1 MGKKGE
7 YIEMPDFKELA
18 FKLAAKFPDKYGNI
32 PLEKIK
38 FYAVV
43 NKEKNNAKSKI
54 YNIMSVPEP
63 LANDINLDIVMF
75 VYLSNWSSLE
85 DKNRALVVLS
95 ALSSL
100 EFDGDRIRMKGYDV
114 NDHREIVE
122 LFGLDYENSPDV
134 PDILGLEKK

>member
-7 YIEMPDFKELA
+7 YIDSADFKE
-18 FKLAAKFPDKYGNI
+18 FAAKILSKFPDKYGNI
-32 PLEKIK
+32 PLEKIR
-38 FYAVV
+38 FYALV
-43 NKEKNNAKSKI
+43 NKEKSNAKSKT

-63 LANDINLDIVMF
+63 LANEIDVDIVVY
-75 VYLSNWSSLE
+75 VYLTNWASLE
-85 DKNRALVVLS
+85 DKNKALVVLS

-100 EFDGDRIRMKGYDV
+100 EFDGDRIRMRGYDV

-122 LFGLDYENSPDV
+122 LFGVDYENSPDV